1 MSTDTWMGLSRDG
14 SKLQI
19 SHTALMDWAYKND
32 KQFTVGWSHRFTDSN
47 GNRLVRGDYVEEAK
61 AAGWN
66 DLAEMLESHFSAKA
80 SSPHP
85 ALTQPQTNRHTGG

>member
-1 MSTDTWMGLSRDG
+1 MSANTWMGLSRDG
-14 SKLQI
+14 RKLQI

-66 DLAEMLESHFSAKA
+66 DLAEMLEMHLSAKA
-80 SSPHP
+80 SSP
-85 ALTQPQTNRHTGG
+85 QPSPNAAANE